1 MLILAIVIAV
11 ILALITL
18 LFAVSETAIRLNDE
32 DERSTDG
39 ISFAQMVI
47 LGVFGIVVSQ
57 SFTPGKFNW
66 YVVALLS
73 LLIVIGLSILVQVV
87 SRSFAKHAFGKR
99 VLRLLA
105 PVVKSI
111 NILFTPLSLPT
122 EETEEFEQE
131 LIDSVE
137 ELSETIAREI
147 MVPRIDM
154 AVISVDASLQESMS
168 AFFRYGFSR
177 LPVIGKN
184 LDDVKGVLYIK
195 DVAQLIHE
203 NPAKAA
209 SLTSIEI
216 ARKAIFIPESK
227 PVDDLLQEMQ
237 KTSTHIAL
245 IVDEYGGVAGLV
257 TMEDVIEEIV
267 GNISDEYDNDLPD
280 VEVLEDGWV
289 RVSARLGLEELG
301 EHFEIELE
309 DEDVDSV
316 GGLLAKVLGRLPG
329 RSDHIEFSGL
339 EIKVERIEGRRKRVM
354 TALVRMTEELIAA
367 KNAFEADGE

>member
-39 ISFAQMVI
+39 ISFARMVL

-329 RSDHIEFSGL
+329 RSDQIEFSGL

>member
-39 ISFAQMVI
+39 ISFARMVL

-131 LIDSVE
+131 LIYSVE

-184 LDDVKGVLYIK
+184 LDDVKGVLYVK

-329 RSDHIEFSGL
+329 RSDQIEFSGL

>member
-39 ISFAQMVI
+39 ISFARMVL

-66 YVVALLS
+66 YVVALFS

>member
-11 ILALITL
+11 LLALITL
-18 LFAVSETAIRLNDE
+18 LLAVTEAAIRLNDE
-32 DERSTDG
+32 DDRSTDG
-39 ISFAQMVI
+39 IAFTRMAL
-47 LGVFGIVVSQ
+47 LGVFGIVISQ
-57 SFTPGKFNW
+57 SFTPGKFSW
-66 YVVALLS
+66 YLVALLS
-73 LLIVIGLSILVQVV
+73 LLIVLGLSILVQIVGRTV
-87 SRSFAKHAFGKR
+87 GKHSFGRR
-99 VLRLLA
+99 VLKVLA
-105 PVVKSI
+105 PLVKSI

-122 EETEEFEQE
+122 EETEEYEQE

-137 ELSETIAREI
+137 ELSETISREI

-154 AVISVDASLQESMS
+154 AVISVDSSLQEAMS

-184 LDDVKGVLYIK
+184 LDDVRGVLYIK
-195 DVAQLIHE
+195 DVARLIHE
-203 NPAKAA
+203 NPEKAA
-209 SLTSIEI
+209 SLRSIEI
-216 ARKAIFIPESK
+216 ARKAIFVPESK

-267 GNISDEYDNDLPD
+267 GNISDEYDNDLPE

-301 EHFEIELE
+301 EHFEIELD

-354 TALVRMTEELIAA
+354 TALVRMTEDLIAA
-367 KNAFEADGE
+367 RSAFEADGE

>member
-11 ILALITL
+11 LLALITL
-18 LFAVSETAIRLNDE
+18 LLAVAEAAIRLNDE
-32 DERSTDG
+32 DDRSTDG
-39 ISFAQMVI
+39 IAFTRTALV
-47 LGVFGIVVSQ
+47 GVFGIVVSQ
-57 SFTPGKFNW
+57 SFTPGRFSW
-66 YVVALLS
+66 YLVAIFS
-73 LLIVIGLSILVQVV
+73 LLIVLGLVLLIQIVGKTVG
-87 SRSFAKHAFGKR
+87 KHAFGRRILK
-99 VLRLLA
+99 VLA
-105 PVVKSI
+105 PIIRSI
-111 NILFTPLSLPT
+111 NILFTPLSLPV

-154 AVISVDASLQESMS
+154 AVISAEASLQESMT

-195 DVAQLIHE
+195 DVARLIHE
-203 NPAKAA
+203 NPDKAA
-209 SLTSIEI
+209 SLKSIEVS
-216 ARKAIFIPESK
+216 RPAIFIPESK

-237 KTSTHIAL
+237 KSSTHIAL

-329 RSDHIEFSGL
+329 RSDQIEFSGL

-354 TALVRMTEELIAA
+354 TALVRMTEDLIAA
-367 KNAFEADGE
+367 RSAFEADGE